1 MRTRKAGFA
10 VSATALALL
19 AIPAAAGEFTPLGD
33 GSATNNADLTGNP
46 AIDCANCVAT
56 PPYEWGNEP
65 FELDWSLGLRGGIK
79 DDGTGDGPT
88 YELIALP
95 SVTLKHETIRG
106 GYDVGLS
113 GELGYAVDGSARIGS
128 ITGTAGGEYKLDA
141 LTTLAG
147 RGNLKVSQDDA
158 NGPDYADNVAS
169 APVVVSGDGEVSA
182 ARDLGAFNLAV
193 RGSAGREVYGKTIYD
208 DNSTA
213 DNSFQNTTA
222 YGAGARLGYELTPGL
237 VAFVDVEADYLAYDA
252 PSPSLLVK
260 LDNVTYAG
268 RGGLSAKF
276 NETLELEGSLGF
288 GYTDLTDGSLSDFS
302 AVLYDAKA
310 VFRPDETL
318 TLTGAFST
326 TISQPGTTSGAT
338 AKLTYA
344 ATGQLDYLVNPWL
357 KLRADAQWSEAHYQG
372 IDNDEYNWGF
382 GIGADYLLN
391 EHTDLTAD
399 YSFLRTEKTP
409 APATDEHQ
417 VTVGVKFH
425 R

>member
-1 MRTRKAGFA
+1 M
-10 VSATALALL
+10 ALTLL
-19 AIPAAAGEFTPLGD
+19 AFPAGAGEFVPLGD
-33 GSATNNADLTGNP
+33 GSATNNADLLGNP
-46 AIDCANCVAT
+46 AIDCAKCSAT
-56 PPYEWGNEP
+56 PPYEADTP
-65 FELDWSLGLRGGIK
+65 FDLDWSLGLRGGIK
-79 DDGTGDGPT
+79 DDGAGDGPT

-95 SVTLKHETIRG
+95 SVTLTHETIRG

-113 GELGYAVDGSARIGS
+113 GELGYEADGSARIGS
-128 ITGTAGGEYKLDA
+128 ITGTAGGEYELDA

-147 RGNLKVSQDDA
+147 RGNLRVSQDDA
-158 NGPDYADNVAS
+158 NDPDYADNVAV
-169 APVVVSGDGEVSA
+169 APVVLSGDGEVSA

-193 RGSAGREVYGKTIYD
+193 RGRAGREVHGETVYD
-208 DNSTA
+208 DNTTA

-237 VAFVDVEADYLAYDA
+237 VAFIDVEADTLAYDA

-276 NETLELEGSLGF
+276 NETLELEGSLGL

-310 VFRPDETL
+310 TFRPDETL
-318 TLTGAFST
+318 TLTGAFTT

-338 AKLTYA
+338 AKLAYT

-357 KLRADAQWSEAHYQG
+357 KLRADAQWREAHYQG
-372 IDNDEYNWGF
+372 IDNDEYSWGF
-382 GIGADYLLN
+382 GVGADYLLN

-409 APATDEHQ
+409 DPATDEHQ

>member
-1 MRTRKAGFA
+1 M
-10 VSATALALL
+10 ALALL
-19 AIPAAAGEFTPLGD
+19 AIPAGAGEFNPLGD
-33 GSATNNADLTGNP
+33 GSETNNADLTGNP
-46 AIDCANCVAT
+46 ATDCANCVAT
-56 PPYEWGNEP
+56 PPYEWGNAP
-65 FELDWSLGLRGGIK
+65 YDLDWSLGLRGGIK
-79 DDGTGDGPT
+79 DDGTGAGRT

-95 SVTLKHETIRG
+95 SVTLRHETIRG

-113 GELGYAVDGSARIGS
+113 GELTYEVDGNARIDS
-128 ITGTAGGEYKLDA
+128 ITSTAGGEYELDA

-147 RGNLKVSQDDA
+147 RGNISMSQDD
-158 NGPDYADNVAS
+158 PDAPNVAS
-169 APVVVSGDGEVSA
+169 EPLVVSGDGEVSA

-193 RGSAGREVYGKTIYD
+193 RGSAGREIYGETVYD
-208 DNSTA
+208 DNSTL

-237 VAFVDVEADYLAYDA
+237 VAFVDSEADYLAYDA
-252 PSPSLLVK
+252 PSPSLLVR

-268 RGGLSAKF
+268 RAGLNAKF
-276 NETLELEGSLGF
+276 SETLELEGSLGM
-288 GYTDLTDGSLSDFS
+288 GYTDFADGTLSDFS
-302 AVLYDAKA
+302 AVLYDARA

-318 TLTGAFST
+318 TLTGAFTT

-344 ATGQLDYLVNPWL
+344 ATGQVEYLVNPWL

-372 IDNDEYNWGF
+372 IDNDEYKWGF
-382 GIGADYLLN
+382 GAGADYLLN

-409 APATDEHQ
+409 DPATDEHQ
-417 VTVGVKFH
+417 VTLGVKFH